1 MVRVLSSKVASVR
14 RVARAVIP
22 QAALAT
28 LALVAA
34 VRPAQAA
41 EPISTDRPDFVES
54 SLVVEAWQL
63 QIETSVAL
71 QRRHGWERRSQEVST
86 PSLLRF
92 GIGSSLELRVET
104 DGSIHH
110 HSDEEGPHVDG
121 YGDLSVGLKY
131 HILTPG
137 PGDASTALVLH
148 VDVPTGTHDFRG
160 HGDQPS
166 LRYVS
171 EWDLPLDCSLGVM
184 PGLALNVDEQ
194 GQRYVTGIFGLT
206 VAHEWNDRWRS
217 FVEIA
222 AEELGSGRHADT
234 QLAFDSGV
242 AWLLTNDLQLD
253 AAAYVGLN
261 RNTPDITFAL
271 GFSSRW

>member
-1 MVRVLSSKVASVR
+1 MVRVLISKVASAR
-14 RVARAVIP
+14 RGSHAVIP

-28 LALVAA
+28 LALAAA
-34 VRPAQAA
+34 VQSAQAA

-92 GIGSSLELRVET
+92 RIGSSLELRVET

-131 HILTPG
+131 HFLTPG
-137 PGDASTALVLH
+137 PGDASTALLLH

-206 VAHEWNDRWRS
+206 VAHEWNDRWRR

-242 AWLLTNDLQLD
+242 AWLLTSDLQFD